1 MYKYSE
7 NAKQNEDTNIQS
19 VAQSC
24 MEQSEYNKNDTIL
37 ISDSNADIIGI
48 VEKGSVYLK
57 CLDGSGNTSILDFYN
72 KGDIFGT
79 LFFPDDPVNLYYF
92 SAKTSCKINKIDF
105 RVSELNTETEKYIN
119 KKVREE
125 IKRKQIHIEILS
137 QRTIRNKLL
146 TLFGYFSDDSGRV
159 RLPMSLSDISEYISV
174 NRSAMMREIKNM
186 HNDKLIYNNK
196 KEIHLINKQT
206 ML

>member
-7 NAKQNEDTNIQS
+7 NANRNEDIYIQS
-19 VAQSC
+19 VPQNSI
-24 MEQSEYNKNDTIL
+24 EQSEYKKNDTIL
-37 ISDSNADIIGI
+37 ISDSNADIVGI

-57 CLDGSGNTSILDFYN
+57 SLDGSGNTSILDFYN
-72 KGDIFGT
+72 RGDIFGSV
-79 LFFPDDPVNLYYF
+79 FFPDDPVNLYFF

-105 RVSELNTETEKYIN
+105 RSSELNIETEKYIN
-119 KKVREE
+119 KKIREE

-159 RLPMSLSDISEYISV
+159 QLPMSLSDISEYISV

-186 HNDKLIYNNK
+186 HNEKLIYNNK
-196 KEIHLINKQT
+196 RDMYLVNKQT
-206 ML
+206 VL